1 MSLLKC
7 EENSPSLEL
16 VKVRI
21 GLSKGEKSSVTRT
34 EDTDGWFSLHCACKN
49 FASFEVLNELLIDCP
64 EVAGT
69 KCCEGTYPRDVLEEM
84 RESICTTDEME
95 EMNYKSDLI
104 FAHYLNILPYR
115 KEAERL
121 RRLEDLIVFEAQ
133 HHGGNL
139 SVGARNIWPW
149 PCTFPE
155 TKDPDGLY
163 GETVKNVTERVK
175 ETSTVRL
182 LANIETKDKVAV
194 RHVASA
200 KCKRILQPLV

>member
-1 MSLLKC
+1 M
-7 EENSPSLEL
+7 
-16 VKVRI
+16 
-21 GLSKGEKSSVTRT
+21 
-34 EDTDGWFSLHCACKN
+34 
-49 FASFEVLNELLIDCP
+49 
-64 EVAGT
+64 
-69 KCCEGTYPRDVLEEM
+69 
-84 RESICTTDEME
+84 
-95 EMNYKSDLI
+95 
-104 FAHYLNILPYR
+104 
-115 KEAERL
+115 
-121 RRLEDLIVFEAQ
+121 RRLEYLIVFEVQ

-139 SVGARNIWPW
+139 SVRARNIWPW